1 MDDIKCN
8 KFLLLGLCCNGHLH
22 VIKNIYI
29 DFLFA
34 LLLFGTE

>member
-1 MDDIKCN
+1 MDGIHCN
-8 KFLLLGLCCNGHLH
+8 KFLLLGLYCNGRLC
-22 VIKNIYI
+22 VIKNMYI